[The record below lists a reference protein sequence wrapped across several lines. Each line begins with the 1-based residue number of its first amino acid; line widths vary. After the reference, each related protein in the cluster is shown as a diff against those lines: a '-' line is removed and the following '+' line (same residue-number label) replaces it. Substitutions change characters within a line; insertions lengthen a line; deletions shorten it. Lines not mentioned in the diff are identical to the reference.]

1 MNATTLAATSAAA
14 LLLAG
19 CSTVLDGFG
28 SASNSS
34 PSPMENAQITPA
46 PTGSVESSA
55 VPAARPTY
63 GAGAATAGA
72 AVTPKPSTANN
83 SVALNP
89 PPAATAPGGVAYAEP
104 GAARSQ
110 LAGKWNFSW
119 DGGQKTCPVTLSTS
133 QGMSGLAAAADL
145 SCPNDIFMTKGW
157 DMWGNELV
165 LQNHLGK
172 VTARLQPA
180 GGGRYDGVATAD
192 GGKIT
197 MVRL

>member
-1 MNATTLAATSAAA
+1 
-14 LLLAG
+14 
-19 CSTVLDGFG
+19 
-28 SASNSS
+28 
-34 PSPMENAQITPA
+34 
-46 PTGSVESSA
+46 
-55 VPAARPTY
+55 
-63 GAGAATAGA
+63 
-72 AVTPKPSTANN
+72 VTPKPSTANN

>member
-1 MNATTLAATSAAA
+1 MNATTLAATTAAA

-55 VPAARPTY
+55 VPAAQPAY
-63 GAGAATAGA
+63 GAAAATAGA

-83 SVALNP
+83 SVALTA

-110 LAGKWNFSW
+110 LAGKWTFTW
-119 DGGQKTCPVTLSTS
+119 DGGQKSCPVTLSTS
-133 QGMSGLAAAADL
+133 QGMSGLAASRRPLLPERHLHDQGLGHVGQRDGAAEP
-145 SCPNDIFMTKGW
+145 SRQGHRP
-157 DMWGNELV
+157 
-165 LQNHLGK
+165 
-172 VTARLQPA
+172 PA
-180 GGGRYDGVATAD
+180 AGRRRT
-192 GGKIT
+192 
-197 MVRL
+197 L